1 MNIDDIKL
9 QLYVDGELDKNEAT
23 EVDKFIQVNPAAKKK
38 VEEYRQI
45 NNLLFEKY
53 KSIEQENI
61 PQRTV
66 DLLIKEKKSFFKK
79 LFNYEI
85 KLVNALAA
93 ACIVLT
99 IFTVSNYNFD
109 NKNLDNLN
117 VQSKTSILNE
127 LSNIIGEENIS
138 SLTSTI
144 NRKRKRAFRNSA
156 IVGFRRPPPM
166 RLSRRRRPPRSASRG
181 RRTERGCANVRPMT
195 KPMHLHSR
203 ASPPPSV

>member
-144 NRKRKRAFRNSA
+144 NQLNIKYKTKREFENNVNENCKEIQFFDFKINDINIDEA
-156 IVGFRRPPPM
+156 IFCEDKLIKLKFYKGD
-166 RLSRRRRPPRSASRG
+166 L
-181 RRTERGCANVRPMT
+181 
-195 KPMHLHSR
+195 KPI
-203 ASPPPSV
+203 

>member
-66 DLLIKEKKSFFKK
+66 NLLIKEKKSFFKK

-144 NRKRKRAFRNSA
+144 NQLNIKYKTKREFENNVNENCKEIQFFDFKLNDINIDEA
-156 IVGFRRPPPM
+156 IFCENKLIKLKFYKGD
-166 RLSRRRRPPRSASRG
+166 L
-181 RRTERGCANVRPMT
+181 
-195 KPMHLHSR
+195 KPI
-203 ASPPPSV
+203 

>member
-109 NKNLDNLN
+109 NKSLDNLN
-117 VQSKTSILNE
+117 VKSKTSILNE

-144 NRKRKRAFRNSA
+144 NQLNIKYKTKREFENNVNENCKEIQFFDFKLNDINIDEA
-156 IVGFRRPPPM
+156 IFCEDKLIKLKFYKGD
-166 RLSRRRRPPRSASRG
+166 L
-181 RRTERGCANVRPMT
+181 
-195 KPMHLHSR
+195 KPI
-203 ASPPPSV
+203 

>member
-9 QLYVDGELDKNEAT
+9 QLYVDGELDAKDIS
-23 EVDKFIQVNPAAKKK
+23 EVEKFIQDNPTAKKK
-38 VEEYRQI
+38 VDEYRQI

-61 PQRTV
+61 PQRTI
-66 DLLIKEKKSFFKK
+66 DLLIKEKKSIFEKF
-79 LFNYEI
+79 FNYEI

-144 NRKRKRAFRNSA
+144 NQLNIKYKTKREFENNVNENCKEIQFFDFKLNDINIDEA
-156 IVGFRRPPPM
+156 IFCEDKLIKLKFYKGD
-166 RLSRRRRPPRSASRG
+166 L
-181 RRTERGCANVRPMT
+181 
-195 KPMHLHSR
+195 KPI
-203 ASPPPSV
+203 

>member
-144 NRKRKRAFRNSA
+144 NQLNIKYKTNREFENKRKLHRNS
-156 IVGFRRPPPM
+156 VF
-166 RLSRRRRPPRSASRG
+166 
-181 RRTERGCANVRPMT
+181 
-195 KPMHLHSR
+195 
-203 ASPPPSV
+203 

>member
-9 QLYVDGELDKNEAT
+9 QLYIDGELDKNEAN

-93 ACIVLT
+93 ACIALT

-144 NRKRKRAFRNSA
+144 NQLNIKYKTKREFENNVNENCKEIQFFDFKLNDINIDEA
-156 IVGFRRPPPM
+156 IFCEDKLIKLKFYKGD
-166 RLSRRRRPPRSASRG
+166 L
-181 RRTERGCANVRPMT
+181 
-195 KPMHLHSR
+195 KPI
-203 ASPPPSV
+203 

>member
-9 QLYVDGELDKNEAT
+9 QLYVDGELDKNEAN
-23 EVDKFIQVNPAAKKK
+23 EVDKFIQVNPAAKKR

-144 NRKRKRAFRNSA
+144 NQLNIKYKTKREFENNVNENCKEIQFFDFKLNDINIDEA
-156 IVGFRRPPPM
+156 IFCEDKLIKLKFYKGD
-166 RLSRRRRPPRSASRG
+166 L
-181 RRTERGCANVRPMT
+181 
-195 KPMHLHSR
+195 KPI
-203 ASPPPSV
+203 

>member
-9 QLYVDGELDKNEAT
+9 QLYIDGELDKNEAN
-23 EVDKFIQVNPAAKKK
+23 EVDKFIQVNPAAKKR
-38 VEEYRQI
+38 VEKYRQI
-45 NNLLFEKY
+45 NNLLLEKY

-79 LFNYEI
+79 LFYYEI

-93 ACIVLT
+93 ACIALI

-117 VQSKTSILNE
+117 LQSKTSILNE
-127 LSNIIGEENIS
+127 LSNFIGEENIS

-144 NRKRKRAFRNSA
+144 NQVNIKYKTKREFENNVNENCKEIQFFDFKLNDINIDEA
-156 IVGFRRPPPM
+156 IFCEDKLIKLKFYKGD
-166 RLSRRRRPPRSASRG
+166 L
-181 RRTERGCANVRPMT
+181 
-195 KPMHLHSR
+195 KPI
-203 ASPPPSV
+203 

>member
-9 QLYVDGELDKNEAT
+9 QLYVDGELDTKDINEV
-23 EVDKFIQVNPAAKKK
+23 EKFIQDNPSAKKK
-38 VEEYRQI
+38 VDEYRQI

-61 PQRTV
+61 PQRTI
-66 DLLIKEKKSFFKK
+66 DLLIKEKKSIFQK

-93 ACIVLT
+93 ACVVLIV
-99 IFTVSNYNFD
+99 FTVTNYNFD

-117 VQSKTSILNE
+117 VKSKTSILNE

-138 SLTSTI
+138 TLTSNI
-144 NRKRKRAFRNSA
+144 NQLNIKYRTKREFKNNVNENCKELQFFDFKLNDINIDEA
-156 IVGFRRPPPM
+156 IFCEDKLIKLKFYKGD
-166 RLSRRRRPPRSASRG
+166 L
-181 RRTERGCANVRPMT
+181 
-195 KPMHLHSR
+195 KPI
-203 ASPPPSV
+203 

>member
-9 QLYVDGELDKNEAT
+9 QLYIDGELDKNEAN
-23 EVDKFIQVNPAAKKK
+23 EVDKFIQVNPAAKKR

-79 LFNYEI
+79 LFYYEI

-93 ACIVLT
+93 ACIALI

-117 VQSKTSILNE
+117 VQNKTSILNE

-144 NRKRKRAFRNSA
+144 NQLNIKYKTKREFENNVNENCKEIQFFDFKLNDINIDEA
-156 IVGFRRPPPM
+156 IFCEDKLIKLKFYKGD
-166 RLSRRRRPPRSASRG
+166 L
-181 RRTERGCANVRPMT
+181 
-195 KPMHLHSR
+195 KPI
-203 ASPPPSV
+203 

>member
-23 EVDKFIQVNPAAKKK
+23 EVDKFIQVNPTAKKK

-144 NRKRKRAFRNSA
+144 NQLSIKYKTKREFKNNVNENCKEIQFFDFKLNGINIDEA
-156 IVGFRRPPPM
+156 IFCEDKIIKLKFYKGD
-166 RLSRRRRPPRSASRG
+166 L
-181 RRTERGCANVRPMT
+181 
-195 KPMHLHSR
+195 KPI
-203 ASPPPSV
+203 

>member
-9 QLYVDGELDKNEAT
+9 QLYIDGELDKNEAN
-23 EVDKFIQVNPAAKKK
+23 EVDKFIQVNPAAKKR
-38 VEEYRQI
+38 VEKYRQI
-45 NNLLFEKY
+45 NNLLLEKY

-79 LFNYEI
+79 LFYYEI

-93 ACIVLT
+93 ACIALI

-117 VQSKTSILNE
+117 LQSKTSILNE
-127 LSNIIGEENIS
+127 LSNIIGEDNIS

-144 NRKRKRAFRNSA
+144 NQLNIKYKTKREFENNVNENCKEIQFFDFKLKDINIDEA
-156 IVGFRRPPPM
+156 IFCEDKLIKLKFYKGD
-166 RLSRRRRPPRSASRG
+166 L
-181 RRTERGCANVRPMT
+181 
-195 KPMHLHSR
+195 KPI
-203 ASPPPSV
+203 

>member
-9 QLYVDGELDKNEAT
+9 QLYVDGELDKNEAN
-23 EVDKFIQVNPAAKKK
+23 EVDKFIQVNPAAKKR

-79 LFNYEI
+79 LFYYEI

-93 ACIVLT
+93 ACIALI

-144 NRKRKRAFRNSA
+144 NQLNIKYKTKREFENNVNENCKEIQFFDFKLNDINIDEA
-156 IVGFRRPPPM
+156 IFCEDKLIKLKFYKGD
-166 RLSRRRRPPRSASRG
+166 L
-181 RRTERGCANVRPMT
+181 
-195 KPMHLHSR
+195 KPI
-203 ASPPPSV
+203 